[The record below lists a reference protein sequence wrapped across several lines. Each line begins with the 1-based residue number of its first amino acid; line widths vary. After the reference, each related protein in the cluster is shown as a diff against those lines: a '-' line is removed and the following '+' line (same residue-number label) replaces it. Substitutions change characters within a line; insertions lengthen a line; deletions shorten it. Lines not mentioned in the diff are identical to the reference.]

1 MNKKEFNEVKF
12 KKDLI
17 KYKNIFFS
25 AVDVANLTLNFTM
38 ITTFYRLGEDIRK
51 KGVWREEYVKRISE
65 HFSDDT
71 VIMTEENIK
80 RMCKLSALVTSEE
93 ILTLGLFEFKWSELI
108 PYIDSS
114 KNRDEFLGYIQEER
128 TMGEA

>member
-12 KKDLI
+12 KKDLT

-114 KNRDEFLGYIQEER
+114 KKREDFLAYIQEER